1 MKMKDLK
8 KLLEKYDDDVEVL
21 GITIDKSL
29 VDDGEFVYVAWNEAN
44 KYGKLHKV
52 TILWTCSE
60 SNLKQLKNSILK
72 EI

>member
-29 VDDGEFVYVAWNEAN
+29 VDDGEFVYVNTKDEKAMADI
-44 KYGKLHKV
+44 KYL
-52 TILWTCSE
+52 
-60 SNLKQLKNSILK
+60 
-72 EI
+72 